1 MLRDAVLPL
10 LPRLLRLLRLIS
22 PDMRGH
28 GRPDMPPP
36 DTAGAAIRHA
46 ERLRIIPAAGKRF
59 LSAGPSGPERPGA
72 GGRVA

>member
-10 LPRLLRLLRLIS
+10 LPRLIS

-46 ERLRIIPAAGKRF
+46 ERLRIIPAASKRF
-59 LSAGPSGPERPGA
+59 RFIGA
-72 GGRVA
+72 

>member
-1 MLRDAVLPL
+1 MLRDAVLPR
-10 LPRLLRLLRLIS
+10 LPRLIG
-22 PDMRGH
+22 PDMRGR

-36 DTAGAAIRHA
+36 DTAGAVMRHA